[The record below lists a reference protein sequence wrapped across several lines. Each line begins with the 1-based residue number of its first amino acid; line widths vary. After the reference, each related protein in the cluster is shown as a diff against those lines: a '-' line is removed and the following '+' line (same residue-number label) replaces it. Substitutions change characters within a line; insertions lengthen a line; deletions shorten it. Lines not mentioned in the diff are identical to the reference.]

1 VQNSALNVR
10 TRDGVGFRGS
20 SARKEKRTC
29 HASQTTDARGR
40 VLFGSGLAG
49 RVRRCRRGRA
59 TSVAAPSRG
68 KRGSCQ
74 SQRPNPRVASHVREA
89 WRARER
95 RQPRPRRRARQQL
108 AVGGWT
114 PGGEGE
120 GEGDAPRPG
129 RPPVGGSS
137 PAQPGRERDDAAGH
151 HDVVGAGRRTQ
162 ATKAKGTPPP
172 SARSL
177 ILKRRPRL
185 PPLTRAWAAAG
196 LGLDDL
202 SSIAP
207 R

>member
-1 VQNSALNVR
+1 MQNSALNVR

-120 GEGDAPRPG
+120 GEGGG
-129 RPPVGGSS
+129 RRLASRSAAGRWVEPS
-137 PAQPGRERDDAAGH
+137 PAGA
-151 HDVVGAGRRTQ
+151 GAGRRGR
-162 ATKAKGTPPP
+162 A
-172 SARSL
+172 SRRRR
-177 ILKRRPRL
+177 RRPPDASDKSERNA
-185 PPLTRAWAAAG
+185 PPLGAFA
-196 LGLDDL
+196 D
-202 SSIAP
+202 SQAP
-207 R
+207 TAPAPADACMGRRRPGPR